1 MAGADGVIDVG
12 RNAREIFEHCIEI
25 LTALN
30 GEQRLKDRARPRG
43 VQLRTKSDAS
53 G

>member
-12 RNAREIFEHCIEI
+12 RNAPKIFEHRIKV
-25 LTALN
+25 LTAFD
-30 GEQRLKDRARPRG
+30 GEQRLKDRAWPRG
-43 VQLRTKSDAS
+43 VQVRRKSYAS